1 MTAVSQ
7 REGGRQCEN
16 VDDADRV
23 LEIHKLPARAAEER
37 DTNRL
42 RWLSVTCRGSSVEG
56 ASSAGRAH
64 GAGEGEDGRL
74 QPTSRTGGLQEE
86 PTAEGGARERGVR
99 WGLCVLKTV
108 TPPARPRVE
117 PHRRRA
123 GFAACRF

>member
-1 MTAVSQ
+1 M
-7 REGGRQCEN
+7 
-16 VDDADRV
+16 
-23 LEIHKLPARAAEER
+23 
-37 DTNRL
+37 
-42 RWLSVTCRGSSVEG
+42 EG

-74 QPTSRTGGLQEE
+74 QPTSRGRLHGRSASPGPGVGGLQEE